1 MDACFFQVL
10 LTFSPVTG
18 VVPPSLS
25 DRIKQALADYGI
37 IALILLAIGA
47 YIALNDKLLELNRS
61 LGRVEGQLQI
71 LQQQKLPA
79 TTP

>member
-1 MDACFFQVL
+1 MNTKEIIKAD
-10 LTFSPVTG
+10 T
-18 VVPPSLS
+18 VPLPSPSLA

-61 LGRVEGQLQI
+61 IGRLEGQLQI
-71 LQQQKLPA
+71 LEQQKLPVP
-79 TTP
+79 TP